1 MNTDKLEIIRI
12 PGVGGIL
19 LTLGFFGC
27 IINGVDEKMILFSQ
41 CHFFAKKNLS
51 RTKSTDRFK
60 IHSRKL
66 YPIWLSRTKILSDY
80 SDR

>member
-27 IINGVDEKMILFSQ
+27 IINGVDEKIYIFSQ
-41 CHFFAKKNLS
+41 CHL
-51 RTKSTDRFK
+51 
-60 IHSRKL
+60 L
-66 YPIWLSRTKILSDY
+66 YNSYYFMLVSIKMF
-80 SDR
+80 